1 MASDDQ
7 DPVFREPETL
17 DDRSIPSKDGRRTK
31 SRINLNSTPDKKSTL
46 APPTFGILPDPDL
59 STISS
64 GKKTTNRKSRNQTLS
79 TENKEEHEENVEVKK
94 PEDHPP
100 LNDSNE
106 LKNSSPQQNSAAST
120 RMLSSK
126 PTRFVKTAPKTV
138 RETIIGSEQKFSDFK
153 NDVLFKE
160 LNFGMDPLQA
170 CVLLTKVSHSYTRS
184 YSTVI
189 QLTFKLC
196 YSCIISFN

>member
-1 MASDDQ
+1 MTSDDQ

-17 DDRSIPSKDGRRTK
+17 DDRSIPSKDGRRAK
-31 SRINLNSTPDKKSTL
+31 SRINLTSTPGKKSTM

-64 GKKTTNRKSRNQTLS
+64 DKKTTKRKSRNQTLS
-79 TENKEEHEENVEVKK
+79 TANKEEHENVEVKK
-94 PEDHPP
+94 PEDHQP

-126 PTRFVKTAPKTV
+126 LTRFVKTVPKTV

-160 LNFGMDPLQA
+160 INFGMDPLQA
-170 CVLLTKVSHSYTRS
+170 CVLLTKV
-184 YSTVI
+184 
-189 QLTFKLC
+189 
-196 YSCIISFN
+196 